1 MPDFQSVKN
10 RIPERL
16 NPPLLF
22 ALLLAFEL
30 ALFSES
36 VGECHGFIFERLG
49 ANSLDAFL
57 ERGRM
62 QIRIQN
68 ISQQLFECTLGYR
81 KQARLDA
88 AQKRV

>member
-1 MPDFQSVKN
+1 
-10 RIPERL
+10 
-16 NPPLLF
+16 
-22 ALLLAFEL
+22 
-30 ALFSES
+30 
-36 VGECHGFIFERLG
+36 
-49 ANSLDAFL
+49 
-57 ERGRM
+57 M